1 MSVLLSG
8 ADPRLLPEPVL
19 ARFVAAATARGGR
32 VAVVV
37 GAGSDPEPFEGIAA
51 RLNSAGPVE
60 VEALPLA
67 PGEPLALPDDPAR
80 LGGLVVTDV
89 DAATL
94 LAALGERLAPLARTI
109 RGGLAYLGLGA
120 GSRLAARHAIVSGS
134 LSDGRRIADEASG
147 PGELVLADGLA
158 LVGTTIE
165 TDTDAHQRLERAVTA
180 VITSPAAYALALDES
195 VTLLV
200 DPVSGS
206 HEALGAGIVQWLHC
220 DGGDVRIRRTRAVPL
235 TPAPTGDAPA
245 AAAGDPAPS
254 PGPTGGPTGVDPSAP
269 ASGQATSCP

>member
-67 PGEPLALPDDPAR
+67 PGAPLALPDDPAR

-147 PGELVLADGLA
+147 ADGLA

-220 DGGDVRIRRTRAVPL
+220 DGGDVRIRRTRAVTL

-269 ASGQATSCP
+269 ASGKASSCP